1 MVDVSCHDLCSTPL
15 FLLRAGE
22 EFTSFF
28 VLDGYHSAALR
39 GIAPRRDSVAEYVPH
54 WAASCYAPLLLQV
67 SAVPARAGI
76 AGDSVGE
83 VPVAALVERVGDF
96 NVSMDPWER
105 TGAAP
110 QGWAPHLH
118 QTVIPVQGYIQLRPH
133 DTTLPSFGGCPQAT
147 AGTENEPTQTDVAT
161 MEGGGKASPSV
172 SIFSRAPLCPNTCRH
187 CRSKPCDIATD
198 HDDHICYNCEQ
209 RLLFPE
215 RIPKWETQNLPIC
228 NLWCQECATQRC
240 CTRGSHQYHLCMQC
254 ERRGVVFL
262 APDGGE
268 GPWAANDG

>member
-1 MVDVSCHDLCSTPL
+1 MPSPTT
-15 FLLRAGE
+15 AGA
-22 EFTSFF
+22 T
-28 VLDGYHSAALR
+28 AR
-39 GIAPRRDSVAEYVPH
+39 
-54 WAASCYAPLLLQV
+54 V

-83 VPVAALVERVGDF
+83 VPVAALAERVGDF

-133 DTTLPSFGGCPQAT
+133 DT
-147 AGTENEPTQTDVAT
+147 
-161 MEGGGKASPSV
+161 KASPSV

-228 NLWCQECATQRC
+228 DLWCQECATQRC
-240 CTRGSHQYHLCMQC
+240 CTRGSHKYHLCMQC

-268 GPWAANDG
+268 DPWAANDD

>member
-1 MVDVSCHDLCSTPL
+1 MLCPPPAT
-15 FLLRAGE
+15 
-22 EFTSFF
+22 
-28 VLDGYHSAALR
+28 AA
-39 GIAPRRDSVAEYVPH
+39 ATV
-54 WAASCYAPLLLQV
+54 QV

-83 VPVAALVERVGDF
+83 VPVAALAERVGDF

-133 DTTLPSFGGCPQAT
+133 DTTLPSFGGCPMAT
-147 AGTENEPTQTDVAT
+147 AGTENEPTQTDV
-161 MEGGGKASPSV
+161 G
-172 SIFSRAPLCPNTCRH
+172 
-187 CRSKPCDIATD
+187 
-198 HDDHICYNCEQ
+198 
-209 RLLFPE
+209 
-215 RIPKWETQNLPIC
+215 
-228 NLWCQECATQRC
+228 
-240 CTRGSHQYHLCMQC
+240 MQC

-268 GPWAANDG
+268 DP